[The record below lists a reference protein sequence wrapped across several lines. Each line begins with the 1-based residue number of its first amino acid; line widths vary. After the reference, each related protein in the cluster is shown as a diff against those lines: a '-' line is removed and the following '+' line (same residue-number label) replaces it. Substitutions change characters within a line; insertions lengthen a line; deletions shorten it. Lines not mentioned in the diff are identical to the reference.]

1 MFTHLHTHSEYS
13 LLDGLSK
20 IPDLVARAQALGQ
33 DALAITD
40 HGVLYGAIQFYE
52 QARAAGVKPIV
63 GLEAYVAHASRHDR
77 GAAERS
83 PWHLT
88 LLAQNEVG
96 YRNLLA
102 LSSASHLEGFYYRP
116 RIDRELLA
124 SHSEG
129 LIALSGCPSGELMS
143 ALGEGR
149 EQDARETAAW
159 YRELFAGRYYVELQE
174 HGQEQF
180 SRLTPGLVALA
191 RELDLPLVAS
201 NDSHYTSPEQ
211 HRLHDILLCIGTN
224 ATIHDEGRFR
234 LDGDSFYLKSEQE
247 MRALFAE
254 LPEAADNTARIAE
267 QVELELTFGRALLPD
282 PGVPAGET
290 PAAYLRRLS
299 EEGLRRRYGEPTE
312 AHRERLD
319 YELRV
324 VEECG
329 FVEYMLIVRDIGG
342 YARTRGIP
350 MGVRG
355 SAAASIILYCLDVT
369 DIEPTQYGLVFERFL
384 NPERREMPDVD
395 FDFADDRREEVIRYT
410 AERFGRD
417 RVAQIIT
424 FGTLGAKAAIRD
436 SGRALAMSYGDVDR
450 IARLV
455 PDTLH
460 VTLERAVAEVP
471 ELAAAVEQ
479 DPQVAE
485 LVETARGLE
494 GVARHASTHAAGIVI
509 SRDPLTDVVPL
520 QRPTSARD
528 DEAELLPTTQY
539 AMGDVARIGLLKM
552 DYLGLANLTILG
564 RAVELVREQR
574 GVELDLRTLPDGD
587 PAAAELLAEAATF
600 GIFQMESAGMRRH
613 VRELRPEN
621 IAELSA
627 MVALYRPGPME
638 QIPRYID
645 VKHGRAEPH
654 YPHPDLAEVLDE
666 TYGVITYQD
675 QVLQI
680 ARAFAGYTLGQA
692 DVMRK
697 AMGKKIP
704 AVMLAERERFLAGA
718 VERGYEARLAEQVFD
733 LIEPFAGYAFNKAH
747 AFSYGTIVYQTAY
760 LKAHYPVE
768 FMAAVLISAGAHP
781 TGAQDRI
788 AQAVAE
794 CARLGIEVLPPDVN
808 RSRAHFTIEASSGEA
823 SSDEQAG
830 GEQASSEQTGDRD
843 AAIRFGLAQVKNVGQ
858 GGVEA
863 LVAEREEHGAFATLE
878 DFARRIQPRELNRRV
893 LESLAKAGAL
903 DGLGER
909 GTVVAGVDRL
919 LSLAQQ
925 EQRLRDT
932 GQTSMFDLF
941 GDQVDTPLPALELDA
956 VEVPRRERL
965 SWEKELLG
973 TYITE
978 HPFQQAASALAEHV
992 TAQAAEMGAD
1002 LAGGEVTLAG
1012 MVTNVRSLA
1021 TRQGRP
1027 FAAVTIEDLS
1037 GSTELTLWPEAYER
1051 YRDRAVPGNVV
1062 LAKATVRSRG
1072 ERLTVA
1078 VEELAPFDLDSGR
1091 LIDFHAA
1098 RFRPSGGPGGRA
1110 GSAQRR
1116 GPGGGD
1122 PRGADRQGADPRS
1135 ADPRSADPRSAD
1147 PQGAE
1152 PQGAEPQG
1160 ADPRSAEAGAAPP
1173 SNGVAAGAESQAPR
1187 LRAVAPA
1194 GPAASNGS
1202 GAHGADDEAGP
1213 RRLRISL
1220 EETRDEGAD
1229 RRRLRRL
1236 VALLAESAG
1245 ALPVELVVR
1254 TRGGRSESLALP
1266 GVAAAEP
1273 LLPRIRALLGVL
1285 GEAAEV
1291 GAEEPPA
1298 RGAAAASGGTR
1309 AAATAAPVLA
1319 AAR

>member
-33 DALAITD
+33 DSLAITD

-52 QARAAGVKPIV
+52 QARAAGVKPIL
-63 GLEAYVAHASRHDR
+63 GLESYVAHGSRHDR
-77 GAAERS
+77 TAAERS

-116 RIDRELLA
+116 RIDRELLER
-124 SHSEG
+124 HSEG

-143 ALGEGR
+143 AIGEGR
-149 EQDARETAAW
+149 EQDARETASW
-159 YRELFAGRYYVELQE
+159 YRELFPGRYYVEIQE

-180 SRLTPGLVALA
+180 SRLTPGLVGLA
-191 RELDLPLVAS
+191 RELELPLVAT

-224 ATIHDEGRFR
+224 TTIHDEARFR

-247 MRALFAE
+247 MRALFPE
-254 LPEAADNTARIAE
+254 LPEAADNTTRIAE
-267 QVELELTFGRALLPD
+267 QIDLELAFGRSLLPD

-290 PAAYLRRLS
+290 PAEYLRRLS
-299 EEGLRRRYGEPTE
+299 EEGLRRRYGDPTE
-312 AHRERLD
+312 AHRERLA

-329 FVEYMLIVRDIGG
+329 FVEYMLIVRDIGA
-342 YARTRGIP
+342 YARKSNIP

-460 VTLERAVAEVP
+460 ITLERAVAEVP
-471 ELAAAVEQ
+471 ELAAAVETDSQ
-479 DPQVAE
+479 IAE

-509 SRDPLTDVVPL
+509 SREPLTEVVPL

-528 DEAELLPTTQY
+528 DETEMLPTTQY

-564 RAVELVREQR
+564 RAVELIREQR
-574 GVELDLRTLPDGD
+574 GIDLDLRTIPDGD
-587 PAAAELLAEAATF
+587 PAAAELLAQAATF
-600 GIFQMESAGMRRH
+600 GVFQMESAGMRRH
-613 VRELRPEN
+613 VRELRPDN

-638 QIPRYID
+638 QLPLYID
-645 VKHGRAEPH
+645 VKHGRAEPA
-654 YPHPDLAEVLDE
+654 YPHPDLAEILNE

-680 ARAFAGYTLGQA
+680 ARVFAGYTLGQA

-718 VERGYEARLAEQVFD
+718 AERGYDARLAEQVFD

-747 AFSYGTIVYQTAY
+747 AFSYGTIAYQTAY

-794 CARLGIEVLPPDVN
+794 CARVGIEVLQPDVN
-808 RSRAHFTIEASSGEA
+808 RSRALFTIEATSGDVAAGDEVTSEEA
-823 SSDEQAG
+823 SADGA
-830 GEQASSEQTGDRD
+830 
-843 AAIRFGLAQVKNVGQ
+843 AAIRFGLAQVKNVGR
-858 GGVEA
+858 GGVDG
-863 LVAEREEHGAFATLE
+863 LVAEREEHGEFATLE

-919 LSLAQQ
+919 LSLAQL
-925 EQRLRDT
+925 EQRLRET

-941 GDQVDTPLPALELDA
+941 GDQVDTPLPALELDV

-992 TAQAAEMGAD
+992 TAQAAEVGPD

-1012 MVTNVRSLA
+1012 MVTAVRLLA
-1021 TRQGRP
+1021 TRQGKP
-1027 FAAVTIEDLS
+1027 FAAVAIEDLS
-1037 GSTELTLWPEAYER
+1037 GSIELTLWPEAYER

-1078 VEELAPFDLDSGR
+1078 VEELAPFDLDAGR
-1091 LIDFHAA
+1091 LIDFHVA
-1098 RFRPSGGPGGRA
+1098 RFRPSGGPGGGRSRPTGR
-1110 GSAQRR
+1110 GSVRPDSRPAEPR
-1116 GPGGGD
+1116 GED
-1122 PRGADRQGADPRS
+1122 PRLADR
-1135 ADPRSADPRSAD
+1135 
-1147 PQGAE
+1147 
-1152 PQGAEPQG
+1152 
-1160 ADPRSAEAGAAPP
+1160 EAAAPP
-1173 SNGVAAGAESQAPR
+1173 SSDAVAIVEADEPR
-1187 LRAVAPA
+1187 LRTVAPTQPPSTNGNGA
-1194 GPAASNGS
+1194 RLATEDDGPW
-1202 GAHGADDEAGP
+1202 
-1213 RRLRISL
+1213 RLRITL

-1236 VALLAESAG
+1236 VALLAESPG
-1245 ALPVELVVR
+1245 ELPVELVVCLHGDR
-1254 TRGGRSESLALP
+1254 LERLTLP
-1266 GVAAAEP
+1266 GVTAAEP
-1273 LLPRIRALLGVL
+1273 LLPRVRALLGVL
-1285 GEAAEV
+1285 GEADEV
-1291 GAEEPPA
+1291 GAPYAVAP
-1298 RGAAAASGGTR
+1298 AAASAPGVR
-1309 AAATAAPVLA
+1309 AELA
-1319 AAR
+1319 LAVAR